1 AHYVLQL
8 HVLSTGARA
17 QDWIDRQKVSAA
29 FKWRQRNRGGVI
41 VLYGDFASRAE
52 AEATAAQLKAEGL
65 GEAWIRRVRSVLPE
79 LTPP

>member
-1 AHYVLQL
+1 VLQL

-17 QDWIDRQKVSAA
+17 QGWIDRQEAPDA
-29 FKWRQRNRGGVI
+29 FSWRQRNRGDVV
-41 VLYGDFASRAE
+41 VLYGDFPSGAE
-52 AEATAAQLKAEGL
+52 ARAAAAQLKAEGL